1 MSYLPITSEISGQ
14 FLIRLH
20 GKAEIVGALDG
31 HFLVYFGDRTGF
43 SRNETKLGIRGG
55 SFRREAVNPTR
66 STARSGI
73 GAASILM

>member
-43 SRNETKLGIRGG
+43 VVQLYQFIITELGMKL
-55 SFRREAVNPTR
+55 S
-66 STARSGI
+66 
-73 GAASILM
+73 